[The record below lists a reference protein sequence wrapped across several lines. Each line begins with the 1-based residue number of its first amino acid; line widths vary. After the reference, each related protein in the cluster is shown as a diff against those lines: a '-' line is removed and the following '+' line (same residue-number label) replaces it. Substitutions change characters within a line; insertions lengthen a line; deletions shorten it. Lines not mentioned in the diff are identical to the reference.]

1 MRAANSVT
9 KRSYAVELT
18 LAEWLQVKGEF
29 LPNAASSTKKTKSAA
44 RREAGAAEKEL
55 TLCKQ

>member
-1 MRAANSVT
+1 MSATPRNHRCAWCRRPMDRAGICP
-9 KRSYAVELT
+9 KC
-18 LAEWLQVKGEF
+18 AEIIR
-29 LPNAASSTKKTKSAA
+29 ASSTKKTKSAA